1 MTNEECAW
9 IEEHLRKTEL
19 MELMGM
25 QPQKIMHDDYITY
38 RRMWLQGDYN
48 LHIIVRKIKD
58 KLAKERQ

>member
-9 IEEHLRKTEL
+9 IEEYLRKAEL

-25 QPQKIMHDDYITY
+25 HPAKVMHDDCIKY